1 MNTLLE
7 LDLEGFSNQEILP
20 QNMHYLTSLR
30 IVNLKRYTSWS
41 SNLTSLPSKL
51 WDFKFLTRLNIS
63 RCLNLISLPKKLDN
77 LTSLT
82 DLDINE

>member
-30 IVNLKRYTSWS
+30 IVNLKRCIR
-41 SNLTSLPSKL
+41 LRILP
-51 WDFKFLTRLNIS
+51 
-63 RCLNLISLPKKLDN
+63 
-77 LTSLT
+77 
-82 DLDINE
+82 